1 LTTYYI
7 YNLVFNIERIM
18 FIQKWILKN
27 ILGKNKSLDNPK
39 ILSDAMFIE
48 SKKENEGLTIIKYE
62 KLSDLA
68 SIVVADYINS
78 NKVQN
83 SNKIIND
90 VPQTKELTMTDDEI
104 LVNNLCTNINPEDFE
119 HIKVL
124 GKGFF
129 GKVTQVKYKK
139 NGNIYAMKTLR
150 KEKLKQAKQ
159 IEHTKTEKK
168 VLEIVD
174 HPFIVSLKYAFQTP
188 KKLYLIMEYYSGGE
202 LFYLLKHCGRFNEKE
217 AKFYFA
223 QIVLV
228 MEFLHSKKIVYR

>member
-1 LTTYYI
+1 
-7 YNLVFNIERIM
+7 M

-39 ILSDAMFIE
+39 IFSDTFLIE
-48 SKKENEGLTIIKYE
+48 SKRENEDLTITKYE
-62 KLSDLA
+62 QFNDLA
-68 SIVVADYINS
+68 SIMIPDYINS

-83 SNKIIND
+83 NNRIIHD
-90 VPQTKELTMTDDEI
+90 VPQTKELTMIDDDI
-104 LVNNLCTNINPEDFE
+104 LVDGLCQNINPEDFE

-228 MEFLHSKKIVYR
+228 IEFLHGKKIVYR

>member
-1 LTTYYI
+1 
-7 YNLVFNIERIM
+7 M

-27 ILGKNKSLDNPK
+27 ILGKNKSLNNPK
-39 ILSDAMFIE
+39 ILSDALFIE
-48 SKKENEGLTIIKYE
+48 SKRENEDLTIIKYE
-62 KLSDLA
+62 KIADLA
-68 SIVVADYINS
+68 SIILTDYINS

-83 SNKIIND
+83 TNKIIND
-90 VPQTKELTMTDDEI
+90 VPQTKEITMIEDEI
-104 LVNNLCTNINPEDFE
+104 LVNNLCSNINPEDFE